1 MPKSSKLRN
10 FFKPTKSKKDAQEIV
25 AEQGPKEF
33 SFKTLSSATESFHA
47 KNKLGKGGFAQV
59 YKGKLNDGREIAVK
73 RPLQI
78 SDKGKELVLN
88 ELKLLLGSAHHRNIV
103 KFLGFCSHREEM
115 LLVFEFA
122 SNGSLD
128 YLLFNSETGRAD
140 VLEWKR
146 TYDIIVGVARAL
158 LYLHER
164 SHSVIIHCDI
174 KPANILIDENW
185 VPKIADFGTAS
196 LLPQDQTQVNI
207 SEAAGTLGYSAPE
220 YKCSGHVSPKA
231 DIYGFGVVVL
241 ELISGQKN
249 WLSHDRS
256 SSGQGLRDRANELY
270 KEGRVSDF
278 MDRKLIPSVVRDQV
292 ELCIQIGIMC
302 TEYDPELRPSMGHVY
317 SMLSENH
324 GSSSNVVE
332 EPVRDGSSLSTTR
345 NLGPI
350 EVANNGSSSGANIHL
365 ENEGLPKHRRL
376 TRARRIQPED
386 VQSYI
391 PSIPSSSCSSTDGPT
406 ELANN
411 GSSSGADIHL
421 ENEGLPKHRRLTRAR
436 RIQLED
442 VQSYIPSIPSSSS
455 SSIDGPTELANNGSS
470 FGADIHLENEGLPKY
485 RRLTHSRRIQSEEVQ
500 SYISS
505 IQIEPVVATPEEEE
519 EEEEDSSPT
528 CSYDQANKGSNE
540 EGSQTA
546 TDGGGG

>member
-25 AEQGPKEF
+25 AEQGPEEF
-33 SFKTLSSATESFHA
+33 TFKILSSATESFHA

-88 ELKLLLGSAHHRNIV
+88 EMKLLLGSAHHRNIV

-122 SNGSLD
+122 RNGSLD

-196 LLPQDQTQVNI
+196 LFPQDQTHVNI

-220 YKCSGHVSPKA
+220 YKCSGRVSPKA
-231 DIYGFGVVVL
+231 DIYSFGVVVL

-256 SSGQGLRDRANELY
+256 SNGQGLRDRANEFY
-270 KEGRVSDF
+270 KEGRVSEF
-278 MDRKLIPSVVRDQV
+278 MDMKLIPSAVHDLVQ
-292 ELCIQIGIMC
+292 LCVHIGVMC
-302 TEYDPELRPSMGHVY
+302 TEYDPELRPTMGCVY

-324 GSSSNVVE
+324 SSSSSSTLVE
-332 EPVRDGSSLSTTR
+332 EPMRDGSSSSTSIAR
-345 NLGPI
+345 NLGPT
-350 EVANNGSSSGANIHL
+350 ELANNGSSFGPAIHL
-365 ENEGLPKHRRL
+365 ENEGLPKHRQLTRARRIQPEDVQSYIPSIPSSLCSSIDGPTELANSGSSSGADIHSENEGLPIHRQLTRARRIQPEDVQSYIPSIPSSSCSSIDGPIELANNGSSSQADIHLENEGLPIHRRL

-391 PSIPSSSCSSTDGPT
+391 PSIPSSSCSS
-406 ELANN
+406 
-411 GSSSGADIHL
+411 
-421 ENEGLPKHRRLTRAR
+421 
-436 RIQLED
+436 
-442 VQSYIPSIPSSSS
+442 
-455 SSIDGPTELANNGSS
+455 IDGIDNS
-470 FGADIHLENEGLPKY
+470 
-485 RRLTHSRRIQSEEVQ
+485 
-500 SYISS
+500 
-505 IQIEPVVATPEEEE
+505 
-519 EEEEDSSPT
+519 
-528 CSYDQANKGSNE
+528 
-540 EGSQTA
+540 
-546 TDGGGG
+546 

>member
-455 SSIDGPTELANNGSS
+455 SSID
-470 FGADIHLENEGLPKY
+470 DIHLENEGLPKY

>member
-1 MPKSSKLRN
+1 MVDETTETIITLSLLFLLRGLCEGLLE
-10 FFKPTKSKKDAQEIV
+10 EIV

-59 YKGKLNDGREIAVK
+59 YKLNDGREIAVK

-128 YLLFNSETGRAD
+128 YLLFT
-140 VLEWKR
+140 
-146 TYDIIVGVARAL
+146 
-158 LYLHER
+158 
-164 SHSVIIHCDI
+164 
-174 KPANILIDENW
+174 
-185 VPKIADFGTAS
+185 S

-332 EPVRDGSSLSTTR
+332 EP
-345 NLGPI
+345 
-350 EVANNGSSSGANIHL
+350 
-365 ENEGLPKHRRL
+365 
-376 TRARRIQPED
+376 
-386 VQSYI
+386 
-391 PSIPSSSCSSTDGPT
+391 
-406 ELANN
+406 
-411 GSSSGADIHL
+411 
-421 ENEGLPKHRRLTRAR
+421 
-436 RIQLED
+436 
-442 VQSYIPSIPSSSS
+442 
-455 SSIDGPTELANNGSS
+455 
-470 FGADIHLENEGLPKY
+470 
-485 RRLTHSRRIQSEEVQ
+485 
-500 SYISS
+500 
-505 IQIEPVVATPEEEE
+505 IEPVVATPEEEE